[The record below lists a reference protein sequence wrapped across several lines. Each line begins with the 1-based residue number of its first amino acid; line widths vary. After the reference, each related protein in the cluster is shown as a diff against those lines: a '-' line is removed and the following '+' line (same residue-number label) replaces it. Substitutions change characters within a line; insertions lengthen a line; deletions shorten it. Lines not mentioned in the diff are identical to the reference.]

1 MAQLVKQ
8 DHKIDFHQRFLDA
21 FTTKQLEDIVN
32 YATVVGDTCIVI
44 VTEDYFFELSA
55 DIGDSLDI
63 YCESNKTNKSIPL
76 TKEEFLKLYKSSPI
90 VKVECAYVDE

>member
-32 YATVVGDTCIVI
+32 YATFVGKNCIVI

-55 DIGDSLDI
+55 DIGDRLDI
-63 YCESNKTNKSIPL
+63 YCESNKDNKSIPL
-76 TKEEFLKLYKSSPI
+76 TKEEFLELYRSSPI
-90 VKVECAYVDE
+90 AKVEHMCIDE